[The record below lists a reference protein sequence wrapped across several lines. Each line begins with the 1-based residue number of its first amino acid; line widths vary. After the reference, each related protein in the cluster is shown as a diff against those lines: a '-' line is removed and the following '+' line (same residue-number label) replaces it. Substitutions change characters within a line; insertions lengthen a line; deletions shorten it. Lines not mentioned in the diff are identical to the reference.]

1 MQTLDVVNTMLGT
14 RGERPLSSLSTPH
27 RLSGPCQALI
37 VRTSTELFAKGW
49 WFNEEKVT
57 LAPNP
62 TDKYVYIA
70 NDALGLKNHAVTV
83 VKRGSRLYD
92 LAKGTYEHTSPIECT
107 LVRFLP
113 LEQLPE
119 TAAAYLAAEAVFR
132 FQRDYDGDSTKTRQ
146 LLAERNQAKVEAV
159 SEEIRMR
166 KYNAI
171 DSNATIQRFQRR

>member
-1 MQTLDVVNTMLGT
+1 MLGT

-37 VRTSTELFAKGW
+37 VRTATELFAKGW
-49 WFNEEKVT
+49 WFNEEKASLV
-57 LAPNP
+57 PNP
-62 TDKYVYIA
+62 VDKFIYVA
-70 NDALGLKNHAVTV
+70 NDALGMKNHPTTV
-83 VKRGSRLYD
+83 VKRGNRMYD
-92 LAKGTYEHTSPIECT
+92 LSKGTYEHTTQIDCT
-107 LVRFLP
+107 LVRYLP
-113 LEQLPE
+113 LEQMPE

-146 LLAERNQAKVEAV
+146 LLAERNQAKIEAV

-171 DSNATIQRFQRR
+171 TSNATINTFKRR